1 MENWEGVQAEKILS
15 FKGSDCSYSTL
26 ISEKVCQAFNQFKPV
41 AFTSSGV
48 KLLLLNFLFFFH
60 SAITYACFKSC
71 WHGLH
76 ESPSRTNNQSAFP
89 ISF

>member
-1 MENWEGVQAEKILS
+1 MENWGGVQAEKILS

-48 KLLLLNFLFFFH
+48 KLLLLNFFFF
-60 SAITYACFKSC
+60 SLSYYVCMF
-71 WHGLH
+71 
-76 ESPSRTNNQSAFP
+76 
-89 ISF
+89 